1 MNINSSEQNIENAFS
16 VAKTTYVNLS
26 KLFSALD
33 NVSIENGFVNII
45 KDQKSFLRWKS
56 DNDPFGWLIN
66 SFIKLY
72 QGSDIPKK
80 IEESQSDEIRNNEF
94 IYAIDFNLEESPIL
108 KIAKFSF
115 DIAEWTNSPNVSD
128 HWVYY
133 WPLKT
138 DNLTEFDFIEEGKY
152 TKSTPKNKTIADKF
166 RKLNYA
172 KFKNISLINI
182 TSENFIENIF
192 DEFKSM

>member
-1 MNINSSEQNIENAFS
+1 MNMNSHEQNIENAFS
-16 VAKTTYVNLS
+16 VVKTTYVNLS
-26 KLFSALD
+26 KLFSAID
-33 NVSIENGFVNII
+33 SVCIDNGFINII

-72 QGSDIPKK
+72 QGNDFPKQ
-80 IEESQSDEIRNNEF
+80 IEESQSDEIRKDEF
-94 IYAIDFNLEESPIL
+94 IYALDFNLEQSPIL

-115 DIAEWTNSPNVSD
+115 DISEWTNSPNVSD

-138 DNLTEFDFIEEGKY
+138 DNINDFDFEQEGEY
-152 TKSTPKNKTIADKF
+152 IKSTPKNITVVDKF
-166 RKLNYA
+166 RKLNYV
-172 KFKNISLINI
+172 KFREISLLNV
-182 TSENFIENIF
+182 TSENFIEIIYTTLIL
-192 DEFKSM
+192 